1 MKSRLR
7 RKSARKEVINMSKII
22 ARTGKPAPVSGQYR
36 PSGGRKEIT
45 LSKGDTT
52 PPNRFGVRQSFRLV
66 DRTKHKK

>member
-1 MKSRLR
+1 
-7 RKSARKEVINMSKII
+7 MSKII